1 MKLWRILHYWCISFA
16 EFVSFSSSNGELFII
31 QYENKNCLI
40 EYFLILFY
48 LSLGKTAFSKLF
60 LPCYISK
67 KVIKLGRR
75 VGHFQMVSW
84 MEHHNLLSTYYNLLW
99 PNMINTMEHTEIYQE
114 GENSYV
120 FQAWETQN
128 SNHVIFCFLFVLG
141 YFLFNH

>member
-31 QYENKNCLI
+31 QYENKNGLI

-67 KVIKLGRR
+67 KVIKLGHR

-99 PNMINTMEHTEIYQE
+99 PNMINTMEQYGNIPRR
-114 GENSYV
+114 GKFLCLPSLRNSKLESCHILFFICFWV
-120 FQAWETQN
+120 FL
-128 SNHVIFCFLFVLG
+128 V
-141 YFLFNH
+141 